1 MTRRVVLVAGAAGGM
16 GRAIVADLSRDS
28 DVIAVCRRAS
38 QLDGAEFASPVQIL
52 EADLTDHAAH
62 GRLVA
67 DLPRLDVLVHAAAIA
82 ERWSVADADADVWRR
97 HLEINVLS
105 PALLTRAALP
115 LLRAAQGQVVF
126 LNSGAGARSHPH
138 HAVYSASK
146 FALTAL
152 ADALRGEEEPHRVR
166 VATVS
171 PGPTLTPMA
180 ERDAA
185 RSGQPLRATELI
197 DPASVAA
204 AVRLVVDATAD
215 AQITAVS
222 VRPRVE
228 RR

>member
-1 MTRRVVLVAGAAGGM
+1 MTRRTVLVAGAAGGM
-16 GRAIVADLSRDS
+16 GRAIVGDLARDS
-28 DVIAVCRRAS
+28 DAIAVCRTAS
-38 QLDGAEFASPVQIL
+38 QLGGDGFASPVRVL
-52 EADLTDHAAH
+52 AADLTDVEAYQGLLA
-62 GRLVA
+62 GL
-67 DLPRLDVLVHAAAIA
+67 DRLDVLVHAAAIA

-115 LLRAAQGQVVF
+115 LLRAAHGQVVF
-126 LNSGAGARSHPH
+126 LNSGAGTTAHPH

-166 VATVS
+166 VATVA

-185 RSGQPLRATELI
+185 RTGRPLRATELI

-204 AVRLVVDATAD
+204 AVRLVVDASAD
-215 AQITAVS
+215 AQITQVA

-228 RR
+228 LR